1 MNFLGYQLLNQGRL
15 PEAIAIF
22 KLNVDSYPTSWN
34 VYDSLGEAYK
44 NAGETRLAIR
54 NYEKSL
60 ELNPDNS
67 NGMQILKEL
76 RGQ

>member
-1 MNFLGYQLLNQGRL
+1 MQ
-15 PEAIAIF
+15 EALAVF
-22 KLNVDSYPTSWN
+22 KLNVESYPASWN

-44 NAGETRLAIR
+44 NAGETTLAIH

-67 NGMQILKEL
+67 NGAQILEEL
-76 RGQ
+76 RSK